1 MIYELH
7 QYSYIQEITHDS
19 VQKDLEN
26 YCNEA
31 RLISKDKVFVRTLK
45 DNGMFLFRDEIKTAD
60 GLSL

>member
-1 MIYELH
+1 MA
-7 QYSYIQEITHDS
+7 YIQEITHDS
-19 VQKDLEN
+19 VQKDFEN
-26 YCNEA
+26 FRNEA